1 MGAKPRKPKICLQLV
16 WQRDANA
23 FDHVKIFVLATFG
36 LGHIMMRTRTR
47 TRTRTAGKHWRQWL
61 PDGATAADGVRSF
74 TTYVREVYCICC
86 GG

>member
-36 LGHIMMRTRTR
+36 RSGAHYDEDTDED
-47 TRTRTAGKHWRQWL
+47 KDENWRQWL
-61 PDGATAADGVRSF
+61 PDGAAAADGVRSF

>member
-36 LGHIMMRTRTR
+36 LGHIMMKTRTR
-47 TRTRTAGKHWRQWL
+47 TRTGGSACLLKLPLPTGAAG
-61 PDGATAADGVRSF
+61 GDGVRSF
-74 TTYVREVYCICC
+74 ATYVREVYCICC